1 MNQCLS
7 RCDIMIKF
15 KILPIIG
22 LILIG
27 SLFASAI
34 PNTFAEKGTF
44 VDEIKFIQYLD
55 ENTALEEV
63 RNGNLDLY
71 FFRVSSDR
79 LSDSQSRQGIQVF
92 ESTGGYYSI
101 LANPAVSEK
110 FNPFSIKE
118 IRFALNYLVDRNLIV
133 NELIGGYGTPMISN
147 YGTFSAD
154 YLSIINEIES
164 FNFVYNPALANQ
176 IITEQ
181 LDNVG
186 AKKIEN
192 YWYVDDKQI
201 EITFFIRSDDPVRK
215 AIGEI
220 LSSELESI
228 GFKVNKDYGDLNKAF
243 VVVYGSNPADQKWN
257 LYTEGWGSSG
267 FSKYDSVS
275 LAQMYS
281 PWFSNM
287 PGNNNPGNW
296 NYKNDYIDT
305 ITQKIYSSDFSSE
318 EERASLI
325 REATREGVNE
335 SVRVFLASKIDQYV
349 ANEDV
354 DGIINALGAG
364 VPTRFTPI
372 NAMIEDKSLVIGV
385 KQIYQGSWNPIGGF
399 SDTYSNQIWL
409 NLYDPGVFAHP
420 FTGKVIPIRSD
431 WIIENSGKDGVV
443 TVPSDAITWDVQSQ
457 SWKSVGSDVTATSKV
472 TFDLKLGDWHH
483 SEKMDMNDIL
493 YSTYFLFEWGSTQ
506 TGSDKTYDSAY
517 SPRAAQ
523 NAESFVGIKPI
534 DNDTIEVY
542 VNYWHFDEAEIASWA
557 SAWSS
562 TPWELLAAMENAV
575 IDGKVSFSRSDAA
588 SKSTNWLSL
597 IVPHDAR
604 IIQEYLN
611 KFKATNYIPLAL
623 ENVQNDWSYF
633 ESRYDTS
640 IEWIEQN
647 DHAVVSNGPFYL
659 DRYSPDSRTIVVRSF
674 DTDGYPLE
682 YGKWKEFEDV
692 KYPKITGVGVSD
704 IVNLEKPLTITVNT
718 EDSTK
723 VYYFISNS
731 KAETVTSG
739 ILPVND
745 DIVDISLSED
755 DMLLLDPGSNTLKV
769 FASSDQVLRPDM
781 YATSFIAT
789 AGESELPTV
798 PTTTSEFTS
807 EDNPYA
813 GIISIIIGAIIV
825 GVIVSVRRRRKQL
838 KINGKNR

>member
-15 KILPIIG
+15 KILPIVG

-27 SLFASAI
+27 SLVASAI
-34 PNTFAEKGTF
+34 PNASAEKGTF

-164 FNFVYNPALANQ
+164 FNFIYNPALANQ

-228 GFKVNKDYGDLNKAF
+228 GFKVKKDYGDLNKAF
-243 VVVYGSNPADQKWN
+243 VVVYGSNPADQKWS

-318 EERASLI
+318 EKRASLI

-611 KFKATNYIPLAL
+611 KFKATNYIPPAL

-682 YGKWKEFEDV
+682 SGKWKEFEDV
-692 KYPKITGVGVSD
+692 KYPKITGVGISET
-704 IVNLEKPLTITVNT
+704 VNLEKPLTIPVNT

-739 ILPVND
+739 ILPVKD
-745 DIVDISLSED
+745 DTVDISLSED
-755 DMLLLDPGSNTLKV
+755 DMSLLVPGSNTLKV

-825 GVIVSVRRRRKQL
+825 GVIVSVRKRRK
-838 KINGKNR
+838 R